1 MDNQLGTILKETRLQ
16 QHLSQQAVATGIC
29 AQSMLSAIENGQT
42 MPNAKLLIH
51 LCQRLQ
57 ISLNDITLAA
67 DFAVSG
73 RDNFNAHVS
82 TLCRQHEYR
91 QLRDYLNGEAV
102 LSAIETADQTQ
113 AYYYYLG
120 VTDYQLGSLTAA
132 QQNFRLALA
141 SAATKRPTALTRL
154 CYGSLGLVAA
164 QETQRQTATTAIQAA
179 LAYLDETPYEEN
191 LNCLF
196 YLAAF
201 AHEKLGDS
209 AIAATYLNQGIAFA
223 SEHNSHYMLA
233 NDYHLLAILST
244 QVETA
249 TTPLMAKQYETMLT
263 TLFHEKVYDDET

>member
-16 QHLSQQAVATGIC
+16 QHLSQQTVATGIC
-29 AQSMLSAIENGQT
+29 AQSMLSAIETGQAT
-42 MPNAKLLIH
+42 PNAKLLIQ
-51 LCQRLQ
+51 LCQRLN
-57 ISLNDITLAA
+57 ISLNAITLAH
-67 DFAVSG
+67 DFDVSE
-73 RDNFNAHVS
+73 RENFNTHVS
-82 TLCRQHEYR
+82 DLCAQHDYH
-91 QLRDYLNGEAV
+91 QLRDYLNSEAV
-102 LSAIETADQTQ
+102 LSAIATADQTQ

-120 VTDYQLGSLTAA
+120 VTDFQLGSLTAA

-164 QETQRQTATTAIQAA
+164 CEQKRQTATTAIQAA

-196 YLAAF
+196 YLAAY

-223 SEHNSHYMLA
+223 SDHNSHYMLA
-233 NDYHLLAILST
+233 NDYHLLALLST
-244 QVETA
+244 RSENPTS
-249 TTPLMAKQYETMLT
+249 PLLAKQYETMLT
-263 TLFHEKVYDDET
+263 TLFHEKVYDDF